1 MKKAIFLFNR
11 SRHMLQP
18 WLDAGYECW
27 TFDGQLPDGV
37 HEVEPGLM
45 VKIKYVFIDRLPLI
59 SIDFDRFR

>member
-27 TFDGQLPDGV
+27 TFDGQLKNGV
-37 HEVEPGLM
+37 ITLSLA
-45 VKIKYVFIDRLPLI
+45 FSRLACGSTPQLPACMPAT
-59 SIDFDRFR
+59 

>member
-37 HEVEPGLM
+37 HEVEP
-45 VKIKYVFIDRLPLI
+45 
-59 SIDFDRFR
+59 

>member
-27 TFDGQLPDGV
+27 TFDGSFLT
-37 HEVEPGLM
+37 
-45 VKIKYVFIDRLPLI
+45 VFTRL
-59 SIDFDRFR
+59 SRD

>member
-18 WLDAGYECW
+18 WLNAGYECW

-45 VKIKYVFIDRLPLI
+45 AVACGSTPQLPACMPAT
-59 SIDFDRFR
+59 